1 MGITTETVDYDV
13 NGQVY
18 EGYFARP
25 DSNESAPLVL
35 VFHAWGG
42 QGDFER
48 GKADWL
54 AQNGYC
60 GFAADVY
67 GKGKRGTTTEECQAL
82 MTPLAGNRAE
92 LQDRLKGSLTYAQEK
107 TGQDANTSAAIGFCF
122 GGLSV
127 LDMARANM
135 SISGVISFHGLLGA
149 APNLQVSSIIPKVL
163 ALHGWNDPMATP
175 DDVIAFSKE
184 MTEAN
189 ADWQI
194 HGYGGVLHAFTNPE
208 ANNPDFGTVYDAN
221 SDRRSFQTAKN
232 FLEELFAK

>member
-1 MGITTETVDYDV
+1 MGIVTEIVDYEV

-25 DSNESAPLVL
+25 EDNEQAPLVL
-35 VFHAWGG
+35 VMHAWGG

-60 GFAADVY
+60 GFAVDVY
-67 GKGKRGTTTEECQAL
+67 GKGKRGSTTEECQAL
-82 MTPLAGNRAE
+82 MTPLAGDRAE
-92 LQDRLKGSLTYAQEK
+92 LQSRLDGSLKFAQEQ
-107 TGQDANTSAAIGFCF
+107 TNQSAASTAAIGFCF

-135 SISGVISFHGLLGA
+135 DISGVVSFHGLLGA
-149 APNLQVSSIIPKVL
+149 APNLQTTQIEPKVL
-163 ALHGWNDPMATP
+163 ALHGWDDPMATP

-184 MTEAN
+184 MTDAG

-208 ANNPDFGTVYDAN
+208 ANNPDFGTVYNAN
-221 SDRRSFQTAKN
+221 ADRRSFETTKI
-232 FLEELFAK
+232 FLSELFA

>member
-1 MGITTETVDYDV
+1 MGIATETVDYEV

-25 DSNESAPLVL
+25 DGNDQAPLVL
-35 VFHAWGG
+35 VVHAWGG

-48 GKADWL
+48 EKANWL
-54 AQNGYC
+54 AENGYC
-60 GFAADVY
+60 GFAVDVY

-82 MTPLAGNRAE
+82 MTPLAGDRAE
-92 LQDRLKGSLTYAQEK
+92 LQSRLNGSLTYAQGK
-107 TGQDANTSAAIGFCF
+107 TGQNANSSAAIGFCF

-135 SISGVISFHGLLGA
+135 GVSGVISFHGLLGA
-149 APNLQVSSIIPKVL
+149 APNLQVSSIKPKVL
-163 ALHGWNDPMATP
+163 ALHGWEDPMATP

-184 MTEAN
+184 MTEAG

-221 SDRRSFQTAKN
+221 SDRRSFQTAQN
-232 FLEELFAK
+232 FLQELFA